1 MGTFVDGLIVVEP
14 LLLPDEDCWVT
25 TTDDKNESNELWV
38 SEILDCSLS
47 ADAKSFCC
55 LANRSSYWDCKVYC
69 SFCWETIFAFT
80 VSIVA
85 FWDSTCFFSSAIFS
99 TNSLS
104 NWVISLTLSIL
115 EKKSEKF

>member
-1 MGTFVDGLIVVEP
+1 ME
-14 LLLPDEDCWVT
+14 
-25 TTDDKNESNELWV
+25 KNIINQESQ
-38 SEILDCSLS
+38 IIG
-47 ADAKSFCC
+47 ADIGRGYTKG
-55 LANRSSYWDCKVYC
+55 YTVYNGEA
-69 SFCWETIFAFT
+69 WETIFAFT

-115 EKKSEKF
+115 EKKSEKFEAPKNKFNITITIIVWLHSIHTFFNFVFFSCDTCF